1 MAGSVMG
8 LWVTN
13 KYAIFVQG
21 RHQFYS
27 YIPRESPTT
36 RFFPV
41 RGMKL
46 DVRFSNPFFGKVFFK
61 TLQELRNCPNCP
73 KKDLIERK
81 ASDSITSSSQ

>member
-41 RGMKL
+41 RGMRL
-46 DVRFSNPFFGKVFFK
+46 DVRFSNPVNNLSLGRAPLKHCKNCKTAPTGQRKVWLK
-61 TLQELRNCPNCP
+61 ERLLTL
-73 KKDLIERK
+73 
-81 ASDSITSSSQ
+81 